1 MEELIVLCR
10 EVNVNT
16 GAVAV
21 YELESEVIDNTLFCL
36 HLRSRFNP
44 ELRYFVLRKK
54 DYEVNKKDID
64 KMLRLKSYE
73 KKIKI
78 HGGIFML

>member
-16 GAVAV
+16 GKVVV
-21 YELESEVIDNTLFCL
+21 YEIESEVTDNTLFCL
-36 HLRSRFNP
+36 QLRSRFNP
-44 ELRYFVLRKK
+44 ELKYFVLRKN
-54 DYEVNKKDID
+54 DYELSKDDIKKI
-64 KMLRLKSYE
+64 LSLKTYE

-78 HGGIFML
+78 ISGIMML

>member
-1 MEELIVLCR
+1 MGNLMILCR

-16 GAVAV
+16 GEVLV
-21 YELESEVIDNTLFCL
+21 YEIKSEITQSSLFCL
-36 HLRSRFNP
+36 QLRSRFKP
-44 ELRYFVLRKK
+44 ELKYFILRKN

-78 HGGIFML
+78 HGGILML

>member
-1 MEELIVLCR
+1 MGNLMILCR

-16 GAVAV
+16 GEVLV
-21 YELESEVIDNTLFCL
+21 YEIKSEITQSSLFCL

-44 ELRYFVLRKK
+44 RLKYFVLRKK

-78 HGGIFML
+78 HGGILML

>member
-16 GAVAV
+16 GEVVV
-21 YELESEVIDNTLFCL
+21 YEIKSEVTQSSLFCL
-36 HLRSRFNP
+36 QLRSRFNP
-44 ELRYFVLRKK
+44 ELKYFILRKK

-78 HGGIFML
+78 HGGILML